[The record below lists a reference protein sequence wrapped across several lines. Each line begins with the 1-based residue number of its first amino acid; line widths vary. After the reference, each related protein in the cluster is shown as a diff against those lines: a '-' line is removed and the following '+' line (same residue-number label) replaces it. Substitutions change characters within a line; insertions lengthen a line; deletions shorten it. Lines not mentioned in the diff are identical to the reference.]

1 MDERKNSKIKKD
13 CIVINYTGRTGAGAG
28 PVIAYEM
35 ATGLVNAG
43 ETVIPIISNDIA
55 NLDMWNKEKF
65 EKVIQIKTYSNY
77 LSYII
82 NTLFFNI
89 KIKKSIHAQLE
100 GYRVKMVYC
109 PMPTFWTPLVNNIFK
124 ESLKVMVRHD
134 PYLHTGHRI
143 IDPQTFL
150 DPFKNA
156 DIIIVHSKRF
166 IDIVKQT
173 GKRVEYFP
181 LGRHNMYRN
190 VKNKV
195 SIVTYDPKKIN
206 FVFFGRIEKY
216 KGLDILAQA
225 YKKLL
230 SKYEDRISLTVVGS
244 GDISPYEK
252 DFENLSN
259 VKIIN
264 RWIKDEETESV
275 FLGKNLVSVCPY
287 KDATQSGVVLVS
299 YEYGVP
305 VIATNTGGLPE
316 QVFNNDTGFLVEPN
330 DVNGFAEAMEKYI
343 TNIDLIEKQ
352 QIKIGEYLES
362 ISWDNSAKKLV
373 TLIDQEQAK

>member
-1 MDERKNSKIKKD
+1 MIR
-13 CIVINYTGRTGAGAG
+13 
-28 PVIAYEM
+28 
-35 ATGLVNAG
+35 
-43 ETVIPIISNDIA
+43 
-55 NLDMWNKEKF
+55 
-65 EKVIQIKTYSNY
+65 
-77 LSYII
+77 
-82 NTLFFNI
+82 
-89 KIKKSIHAQLE
+89 KKSTLYFLE
-100 GYRVKMVYC
+100 E
-109 PMPTFWTPLVNNIFK
+109 L
-124 ESLKVMVRHD
+124 
-134 PYLHTGHRI
+134 
-143 IDPQTFL
+143 
-150 DPFKNA
+150 
-156 DIIIVHSKRF
+156 
-166 IDIVKQT
+166 
-173 GKRVEYFP
+173 
-181 LGRHNMYRN
+181 RN
-190 VKNKV
+190 TK
-195 SIVTYDPKKIN
+195 
-206 FVFFGRIEKY
+206 
-216 KGLDILAQA
+216 A

-373 TLIDQEQAK
+373 SLIDQEQAK